1 MGSDACMKNLIF
13 AIGDIHGRLDLTLAA
28 LDAIG
33 ERAAEAEY
41 FRVIFLGDY
50 IDRGPD
56 SRGVVE
62 LMMKLSRD
70 HRYVC
75 LKGNHEAMMVQCL
88 TGGSSGDFDRWVDNG
103 GRETLRSYGVDDRDA
118 AIAAVP
124 TEHLRWMQS
133 RPLTSGDGHRIYVH
147 AGLMPST
154 PFERQTEET
163 CLWIRERFLKA
174 GAHQFDGHVVHGHT
188 PQWAGKPEA
197 GDPELLPHRTN
208 LDLAAYATDR
218 LCVGVFDAA
227 LAGGPVEVLMIE
239 RAPGELSRLSSYHP
253 PAALVGADVEPAGRP
268 WRRLWRR

>member
-1 MGSDACMKNLIF
+1 MNDLVF

-33 ERAAEAEY
+33 ERAVAAES
-41 FRVIFLGDY
+41 FRFIFLGDY

-88 TGGSSGDFDRWVDNG
+88 TGGSSDDFSRWTDNG
-103 GRETLRSYGVDDRDA
+103 GRETLRSYGAEDWDA

-124 TEHLRWMQS
+124 TEHVRWMQAL
-133 RPLTSGDGHRIYVH
+133 PLTSGDGHRIYVH

-163 CLWIRERFLKA
+163 CLWIRERFLRA
-174 GAHQFDGHVVHGHT
+174 GPHQFDGHVVHGHT
-188 PQWAGKPEA
+188 PQWAGKPEL
-197 GDPELLPHRTN
+197 GEPELLQHRTN
-208 LDLAAYATDR
+208 LDLAAYTTDR

-227 LAGGPVEVLMIE
+227 LGGGPVEVIMIE
-239 RAPGELSRLSSYHP
+239 QAAGEPARLSPYRSQ
-253 PAALVGADVEPAGRP
+253 AALAAADAEPARRP